1 MRALALALAG
11 TAAWG
16 LALGASPAHADEAA
30 RPGNATRGAAL
41 VASRSQGLCVLCHA
55 VPGVAAPLQGTLA
68 PDLSGVGAR
77 LSAAQLRE
85 RLTAPERF
93 NPDTLMPNYRRSTGF
108 DRVAANRRGQA
119 LFTEAQV
126 DDVVAYLSNLR

>member
-1 MRALALALAG
+1 MSALALTG
-11 TAAWG
+11 WVAWG
-16 LALGASPAHADEAA
+16 LAVGASAVCADEAPPA
-30 RPGNATRGAAL
+30 GNVTRGAAL

-85 RLTAPERF
+85 RLTAPERS
-93 NPDTLMPNYRRSTGF
+93 NPDTLMPSYRRSAGLV
-108 DRVAANRRGQA
+108 RVAANRQGQA

-126 DDVVAYLSNLR
+126 DDVVAYLSTLR